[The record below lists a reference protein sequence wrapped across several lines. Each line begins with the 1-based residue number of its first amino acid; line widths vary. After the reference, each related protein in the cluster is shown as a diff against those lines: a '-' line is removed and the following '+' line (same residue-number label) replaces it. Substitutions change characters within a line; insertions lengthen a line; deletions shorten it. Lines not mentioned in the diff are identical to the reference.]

1 MKYLKKWLSLL
12 LAGALIV
19 TSLTACGAGTAYIS
33 VLIDQMQ
40 SQLTNMTV
48 ERDAELQRA
57 LQVVAGSGS
66 TDETVLTQDL
76 IKELNLTDVV
86 PFTLVGLRNARA
98 GSSAVDVVYREGNNP
113 NAAIDSAA
121 TRWLDVLRYLHSG
134 RYIVHV
140 ALVQKNSSYAFAIHV
155 QVERSGNSGDD
166 DDNDND
172 NIIDRGYEPQPATA
186 DCNSYRIVKSFGL
199 ENLVEDLAALDEKN
213 ETSGSILTTNI
224 KLECNVTLKKTWMPI
239 GDENGEYNA
248 TFDGNDHTISNLK
261 AIGYKYQGLFGNI
274 GERGLVQKLTLV
286 SPEVDSGIESHG
298 NLAGAVAAMNSGR
311 IENCTI
317 VKAQVEGQGYVGGVA
332 GFNTSSGTIT
342 KCSVSGGTITGSGVV
357 GGVAGYN
364 AKEVSEC
371 VASATVQAG
380 GAAGGIVGKNEWN
393 NKIDCIVEHCTSTGD
408 VILEKD
414 DDPQSDIYGGGIV
427 GVNIGGKIVACY
439 RKSGDVRGFEMA
451 GGIVGRNDGVHYR
464 GYHGE
469 VVACY
474 HSGGN
479 VSAIDYDGS
488 NYPSHAGGIAGKN
501 NTYAKVIACYHS
513 GGNVTITP
521 DPDDWRRYV
530 GAITGD
536 SDKKDDII
544 DCYSSDPNLN
554 VSAGGTEVDGDD
566 VTWQIAQE
574 AMNEEIGKTSYAEW
588 TYSGTGEDTPP
599 TLQEVNP
606 Q

>member
-166 DDNDND
+166 NDNDNDND
-172 NIIDRGYEPQPATA
+172 NIIDRGYEPQPAYVG
-186 DCNSYRIVKSFGL
+186 CNSYTIEKSFGL
-199 ENLVEDLAALDEKN
+199 ENLVEDLGKLDEN
-213 ETSGSILTTNI
+213 LILKTNI
-224 KLECNVTLKKTWMPI
+224 TLNCNVELKDLWTPI
-239 GDENGEYNA
+239 GDYSKKYTA
-248 TFDGNDHTISNLK
+248 TFDGAGRTISNLK
-261 AIGYKYQGLFGNI
+261 VDDYKYQGLIASI
-274 GERGLVQKLTLV
+274 GEGGAVQNLTLE
-286 SPEVDSGIESHG
+286 SPVVGSSEDNGG
-298 NLAGAVAAMNSGR
+298 YAGAVAGENFGT
-311 IENCTI
+311 IENCKIKDAWITG
-317 VKAQVEGQGYVGGVA
+317 ASYVGGVT
-332 GFNTSSGTIT
+332 GFNNSSGTIT
-342 KCSVSGGTITGSGVV
+342 KCSVSDGTITGTGLV

-364 AKEVSEC
+364 SNEVSEC
-371 VASATVQAG
+371 SASAEVHSKSSAG
-380 GAAGGIVGKNEWN
+380 GVVGENIKGTV
-393 NKIDCIVEHCTSTGD
+393 KHCTSTGN
-408 VILEKD
+408 VIFEGDGTRSNL
-414 DDPQSDIYGGGIV
+414 YGGGIV
-427 GVNIGGKIVACY
+427 GDNDGGKIVACY
-439 RKSGDVRGFEMA
+439 RTSGNVTGFEWA
-451 GGIVGRNDGVHYR
+451 GGIVGHSNGIQNGLGHD
-464 GYHGE
+464 GE

-474 HSGGN
+474 HNGGN
-479 VSAIDYDGS
+479 VSATKRSQYDA
-488 NYPSHAGGIAGKN
+488 YAGGVVGYN
-501 NTYAKVIACYHS
+501 YDSKVIACYHS
-513 GGNVTITP
+513 DGKVTASG
-521 DPDDWRRYV
+521 RN
-530 GAITGD
+530 GD
-536 SDKKDDII
+536 SIAGYSNYNYGPNRGPYVT
-544 DCYSSDPNLN
+544 DCYSDDPILS
-554 VSAGGTEVDGDD
+554 VSEGGTKVEKD
-566 VTWQIAQE
+566 VTWQDAEE
-574 AMNEEIGKTSYAEW
+574 AMNKAASGYGW
-588 TYSGTGEDTPP
+588 TYSGASKDTPP
-599 TLQEVNP
+599 TLPEVNP

>member
-166 DDNDND
+166 NDNDND

-224 KLECNVTLKKTWMPI
+224 KLECDVTLTNPWKPI
-239 GDENGEYNA
+239 GTDDTNSSEDKKYNA

-261 AIGYKYQGLFGNI
+261 AIGYKYQGMFGHV
-274 GERGLVQKLTLV
+274 GKKGVVQNLTLENPV
-286 SPEVDSGIESHG
+286 VDSGIESHG
-298 NLAGAVAAMNSGR
+298 NYAGAVAGINSGT
-311 IENCTI
+311 IDNCKI
-317 VKAQVEGQGYVGGVA
+317 KNAQVEGQSNVGGVA
-332 GFNTSSGTIT
+332 GSNYSTGTI
-342 KCSVSGGTITGSGVV
+342 KNCSVIGGTITGSSVV
-357 GGVAGYN
+357 GGVAGSN
-364 AKEVSEC
+364 SNEVSEC
-371 VASATVQAG
+371 VASAAVHSEST
-380 GAAGGIVGKNEWN
+380 AGGIVGENSER
-393 NKIDCIVEHCTSTGD
+393 DCIVEHCTSTGN
-408 VILEKD
+408 VIFEGDGTGSYL
-414 DDPQSDIYGGGIV
+414 YGGGIV
-427 GVNIGGKIVACY
+427 GVNYGGKIVACY

-451 GGIVGRNDGVHYR
+451 GGIVGRNNGVHYR

-488 NYPSHAGGIAGKN
+488 SYPSYAGGIAGKN
-501 NTYAKVIACYHS
+501 DSYAKIVACYHS

-530 GAITGD
+530 GGIAGD
-536 SDKKDDII
+536 SDRDAEISA
-544 DCYSSDPNLN
+544 CYSGDPNLSL
-554 VSAGGTEVDGDD
+554 SAGGIKVEDE
-566 VTWQIAQE
+566 VTWQDAE
-574 AMNEEIGKTSYAEW
+574 KAMNEEIGNASDEK
-588 TYSGTGEDTPP
+588 YSGANENTPP
-599 TLQEVNP
+599 TLPEVKP

>member
-166 DDNDND
+166 NDVDNDVND
-172 NIIDRGYEPQPATA
+172 DDDIPYRGYRPRQVYVGCKEYFIEK
-186 DCNSYRIVKSFGL
+186 SYGL
-199 ENLVEDLAALDEKN
+199 ENLVEDLAKLGE
-213 ETSGSILTTNI
+213 ETGNSGLILTTDI
-224 KLECNVTLKKTWMPI
+224 TLECDVTLENPWKPI
-239 GDENGEYNA
+239 GPYTA
-248 TFDGNDHTISNLK
+248 TFNGADHKISNLN
-261 AIGYKYQGLFGNI
+261 ADGYLYQGLFGNI
-274 GERGLVQKLTLV
+274 GKGGVVQNLTLD
-286 SPEVDSGIESHG
+286 SPYVDSLYPGADYG
-298 NLAGAVAAMNSGR
+298 NYAGAVAGINSGT
-311 IENCTI
+311 IEKCTI
-317 VKAQVEGQGYVGGVA
+317 IDAQITGASDVGGVA
-332 GFNTSSGTIT
+332 GSNNSTGTI
-342 KCSVSGGTITGSGVV
+342 KNCSVIGGTITGSGPI
-357 GGVAGYN
+357 GGVAGHNYN
-364 AKEVSEC
+364 EVSEC
-371 VASATVQAG
+371 VASAAVYSRSSAG
-380 GAAGGIVGKNEWN
+380 GVVGQNEKGTVKHCTSTGNVTYNGTGNNYSNILGGGIVGENDGGKIVACYRTRGNVGTFYAAGGIVGKN
-393 NKIDCIVEHCTSTGD
+393 
-408 VILEKD
+408 
-414 DDPQSDIYGGGIV
+414 
-427 GVNIGGKIVACY
+427 
-439 RKSGDVRGFEMA
+439 
-451 GGIVGRNDGVHYR
+451 
-464 GYHGE
+464 YHDGE
-469 VVACY
+469 VIACY

-479 VSAIDYDGS
+479 VSATDYAYG
-488 NYPSHAGGIAGKN
+488 YTYAGGIVGN
-501 NTYAKVIACYHS
+501 NGTDSSRVIACYHS
-513 GGNVTITP
+513 GGNVTIPP
-521 DPDDWRRYV
+521 DAWPSYV
-530 GAITGD
+530 GGIAGSSYKSQEKIIACYYID
-536 SDKKDDII
+536 SSN
-544 DCYSSDPNLN
+544 YG
-554 VSAGGTEVDGDD
+554 VRGGTKVEGN
-566 VTWQIAQE
+566 VTWLIAE
-574 AMNEEIGKTSYAEW
+574 KAMNEEIGKTSYAEW
-588 TYSGTGEDTPP
+588 TYSGANVNTPP
-599 TLQEVNP
+599 TLPEVNL

>member
-166 DDNDND
+166 NDNDND
-172 NIIDRGYEPQPATA
+172 NIIDRGYEPQPASVG
-186 DCNSYRIVKSFGL
+186 CKSYTIEKSFGL
-199 ENLVEDLAALDEKN
+199 ENLVEDLAKLDEKN
-213 ETSGSILTTNI
+213 GNSNLILTTNI
-224 KLECNVTLKKTWMPI
+224 KLNCDVTLKKTWMPI
-239 GDENGEYNA
+239 GTDDINSSEDKKYNA
-248 TFDGNDHTISNLK
+248 TFDGNDHTISKLK
-261 AIGYKYQGLFGNI
+261 IDGRLYQGMFGDVGKKGVVLN
-274 GERGLVQKLTLV
+274 LTLD
-286 SPEVDSGIESHG
+286 SPEVGRDNGRYV
-298 NLAGAVAAMNSGR
+298 GAVAGLNFGR

-317 VKAQVEGQGYVGGVA
+317 KNAKIIGASTVGGVA
-332 GFNTSSGTIT
+332 GSNSYTGTI
-342 KCSVSGGTITGSGVV
+342 KNCSVIGGTITGGSVV
-357 GGVAGYN
+357 GGVAGDN

-371 VASATVQAG
+371 VASATVYSG
-380 GAAGGIVGKNEWN
+380 SSAGGIVGENDGLN
-393 NKIDCIVEHCTSTGD
+393 GGTDCIVEHCTSTGD
-408 VILEKD
+408 VIYRNPD
-414 DDPQSDIYGGGIV
+414 NTDYSDVYGGGIV
-427 GVNIGGKIVACY
+427 GDNDGGKIVACY
-439 RKSGDVRGFEMA
+439 RTSGDVRGFEQA
-451 GGIVGRNDGVHYR
+451 GGIVGHSYGIQNGQ
-464 GYHGE
+464 GYDGE

-474 HSGGN
+474 HSGDN
-479 VSAIDYDGS
+479 VSATKRGKYGT
-488 NYPSHAGGIAGKN
+488 HCAGGVVGYN
-501 NTYAKVIACYHS
+501 YGSSVVACYHS

-521 DPDDWRRYV
+521 YEWPYYV
-530 GAITGD
+530 GGIAGSNVSGKI
-536 SDKKDDII
+536 SA
-544 DCYSSDPNLN
+544 CYSGDQSLS
-554 VSAGGTEVDGDD
+554 VSAGGTIVDGKTT
-566 VTWQIAQE
+566 TWLTAQDEMNKE
-574 AMNEEIGKTSYAEW
+574 AGGYG
-588 TYSGTGEDTPP
+588 TYSGASKDTPP
-599 TLQEVNP
+599 KLPEVNP

>member
-166 DDNDND
+166 NDND

-186 DCNSYRIVKSFGL
+186 DCKSYTIEKTFGL
-199 ENLVEDLAALDEKN
+199 ENLVEDLAKLDKEN
-213 ETSGSILTTNI
+213 GNSNLILTTNI
-224 KLECNVTLKKTWMPI
+224 KLNCDVALKFDWTPI
-239 GDENGEYNA
+239 GDYSKEYNA

-274 GERGLVQKLTLV
+274 GERGIVQKLTLN
-286 SPEVDSGIESHG
+286 SPEVNSGIESHG

-317 VKAQVEGQGYVGGVA
+317 VEAQVKGQGYVGGVA
-332 GFNTSSGTIT
+332 GFNESTGTI
-342 KCSVSGGTITGSGVV
+342 KNCSVSGGTITGSGVV

-364 AKEVSEC
+364 SNEVSEC
-371 VASATVQAG
+371 SASAEVHSKSS
-380 GAAGGIVGKNEWN
+380 AGGIVGENIKGTV
-393 NKIDCIVEHCTSTGD
+393 KHCTSTGN
-408 VILEKD
+408 VIFEGDGTRSNL
-414 DDPQSDIYGGGIV
+414 YGGGIV
-427 GVNIGGKIVACY
+427 GYNDGGKIVACY
-439 RKSGDVRGFEMA
+439 RTSGNVTDFELA
-451 GGIVGRNDGVHYR
+451 GGIVGKNDGVQNGL
-464 GYHGE
+464 GYDGE

-474 HSGGN
+474 HRNGN
-479 VSAIDYDGS
+479 VSAIDYKESG
-488 NYPSHAGGIAGKN
+488 YPSYAGGVVGYN
-501 NTYAKVIACYHS
+501 HNSSVIACYHS
-513 GGNVTITP
+513 GGDVTITT
-521 DPDDWRRYV
+521 DYWLRYV
-530 GAITGD
+530 GGIAGD
-536 SDKKDDII
+536 SDGEISA
-544 DCYSSDPNLN
+544 CYSGDPNLS
-554 VSAGGTEVDGDD
+554 VFEGGTIVDGD
-566 VTWQIAQE
+566 VTTWQDAEE
-574 AMNEEIGKTSYAEW
+574 AMNKAASGYGW
-588 TYSGTGEDTPP
+588 TYSGASKDNPP
-599 TLQEVNP
+599 TLPEVNP